1 MKKDDLSGDIEFRN
15 VHFAYPSRPGVQ
27 ILNGISFHANRGQ
40 TIALVG
46 SSGSGKSTCIQL
58 LQRFYDPDSG
68 SVIIDGQSVGDYNLK
83 WLREHIGVV
92 SQEPILFQAT
102 IKENI
107 RFGRDSATDEEIHE
121 AAKMANAHDFI
132 MTLPDVNRKTTV
144 KIDCFYEEFRLE
156 IRHTSW

>member
-1 MKKDDLSGDIEFRN
+1 MKKDDLTGDIEFKN
-15 VHFAYPSRPGVQ
+15 VHFAYPSRPGVR

-68 SVIIDGQSVGDYNLK
+68 SVFIDGQSVADYNLR

-132 MTLPDVNRKTTV
+132 MTLPDVSESEKNRS
-144 KIDCFYEEFRLE
+144 ILMMNF
-156 IRHTSW
+156 